1 MYRAEMQDDGIRL
14 KFFQPQVAA
23 LANCYNLAKQEQ
35 IGEKDEYLL
44 TDFDFNIW
52 CEHSAYNGGH
62 TRREFPENLMRDGCE
77 PWNKWSSGEL
87 KSTKQSWCIIEFL
100 KETISI
106 GSFMLMKAES
116 NPP

>member
-14 KFFQPQVAA
+14 KFFQPQAAA

-52 CEHSAYNGGH
+52 CEHSA
-62 TRREFPENLMRDGCE
+62 
-77 PWNKWSSGEL
+77 
-87 KSTKQSWCIIEFL
+87 
-100 KETISI
+100 
-106 GSFMLMKAES
+106 
-116 NPP
+116 